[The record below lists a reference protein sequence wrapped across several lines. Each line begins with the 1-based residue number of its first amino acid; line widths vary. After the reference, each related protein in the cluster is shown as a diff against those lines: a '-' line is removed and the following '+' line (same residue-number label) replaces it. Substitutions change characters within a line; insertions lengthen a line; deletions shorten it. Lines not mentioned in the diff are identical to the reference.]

1 MLNVFPDL
9 LTFALLGPFVLRV
22 TVGIILLVFAYTHL
36 VQRREAIR
44 MALSE
49 RWKSLGPIFVWYLGT
64 FEAIAGVLLVIGFL
78 TQIAALLVI
87 VISLKM
93 LVLKKK
99 HAVLA
104 RHGTVAYILILAI
117 ALSLL
122 VTGAGAFAFDL
133 PL

>member
-1 MLNVFPDL
+1 MLNSFPDL
-9 LTFALLGPFVLRV
+9 LTYALLGPFLLRV
-22 TVGIILLVFAYTHL
+22 TVGIILLSFAYTHL
-36 VQRREAIR
+36 IRQREAIR

-49 RWKSLGPIFVWYLGT
+49 RWKSLGPIFVWHLGT
-64 FEAIAGVLLVIGFL
+64 LEIIAGVLLIVGFL

-87 VISLKM
+87 LISLKM
-93 LVLKKK
+93 LVLKRK

-104 RHGTVAYILILAI
+104 RHSTVVYVLILAI

-122 VTGAGAFAFDL
+122 ITGAGAFAFDL